1 MIKVLKDLCASKEM
15 ACFYSNYDN
24 TENFNVGVVLAVNS
38 KEIALQLVSPDGND
52 DGILVIEADDI
63 FRVARNGLY
72 MDKIKK
78 LCPNFSLSDISDKI
92 DENNIFESLLKAACT
107 TKEILS
113 IELVDSGII
122 DVTGIVEAVED
133 GECTIKEID
142 EYGYDDG
149 YAYFEIGNVT
159 QIDYSR
165 EEEKRI
171 LKLWNLNKSS

>member
-1 MIKVLKDLCASKEM
+1 MIRILNDLCASKEM
-15 ACFYSNYDN
+15 ACFYSNYDK
-24 TENFNVGVVLAVNS
+24 TENFNVGVVLAVNDR
-38 KEIALQLVSPDGND
+38 EIALQLISPDGND
-52 DGILVIEADDI
+52 DGILVMDVADI

-78 LCPNFSLSDISDKI
+78 LCPSFSLSDISDKI

-122 DVTGIVEAVED
+122 DVMGIVEAVED

-142 EYGYDDG
+142 EYGYEDG
-149 YAYFEIGNVT
+149 YSYVEIDNIT
-159 QIDYSR
+159 QLAYSR

-171 LKLWNLNKSS
+171 LKLWKINSNI